1 MDYKHCATLVGV
13 AGIALRAMGTNMYS
27 EAVSAAYP
35 RVQLFSE
42 VSNTAG
48 LKNFVKWVLE
58 QQMMYGN
65 MVKF

>member
-1 MDYKHCATLVGV
+1 MDYKHCATLAGV

-42 VSNTAG
+42 VSTQQG
-48 LKNFVKWVLE
+48 LRTS
-58 QQMMYGN
+58 
-65 MVKF
+65 